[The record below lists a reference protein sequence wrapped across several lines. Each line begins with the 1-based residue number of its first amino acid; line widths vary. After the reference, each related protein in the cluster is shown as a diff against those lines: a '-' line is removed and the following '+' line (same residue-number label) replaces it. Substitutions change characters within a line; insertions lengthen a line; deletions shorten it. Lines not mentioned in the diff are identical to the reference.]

1 MTLVAVHNDTP
12 IFKPAFEYQE
22 STLQLPFGE
31 FSVFSDLKANSV
43 SPLEAMATLTLCYRS
58 NWSTGLT
65 WGTSSRELADLIH
78 ISHRYVRG
86 ALSKATEWI
95 QRKRLPK
102 GNTAGTFQVVHH
114 RCDPALVPMDKDDRP
129 LSFAV
134 PRGEGG
140 IFERLFAGDIDW
152 KATLVWLM
160 LKLHSDW
167 STGITDKI
175 SMETLAKWTGFGK
188 KTVCDAIK
196 TLRDAGMLE
205 RLSEKWECSVFQ
217 LYPKPY
223 KDRATRRR
231 AKRQA
236 EKSQRLYMRGEGE
249 WRYSFNEKYRLNINT
264 AEIQTRQVKN
274 RGKWQPIKD
283 RDRHLMPKA
292 IREAFKLTIQATQ
305 GILGGSQGAHSGAQ
319 RAGSGSDSAQPI
331 LTVAL
336 KPCRHCVCEKCGAR
350 TTALTIN

>member
-1 MTLVAVHNDTP
+1 MSLPTINKDAP

-31 FSVFSDLKANSV
+31 FSIFSDLKANRV
-43 SPLEAMATLTLCYRS
+43 SPLEAMVTLTLCYRS

-65 WGTSSRELADLIH
+65 WRTSSRQLSDLIH
-78 ISHRYVRG
+78 LSHRYIRD
-86 ALSKATEWI
+86 ALSKATQWI
-95 QRKRLPK
+95 QRKRAPK
-102 GNTAGTFQVVHH
+102 GNTAGTFEIKHH

-152 KATLVWLM
+152 KVTLVWLM

-167 STGITDKI
+167 LTGITDKI

-196 TLRDAGMLE
+196 TLADAGMLQ
-205 RLSEKWECSVFQ
+205 RLSEKWECSQFQ

-223 KDRATRRR
+223 KNRATRRR

-236 EKSQRLYMRGEGE
+236 EKPQHRDMRAEGE
-249 WRYSFNEKYRLNINT
+249 WRYSFNEKYRLNVDT

-274 RGKWQPIKD
+274 RGNWQAIKD
-283 RDRHLMPKA
+283 RDRHRMPKA
-292 IREAFKLTIQATQ
+292 ICEAFNQTLGATQ
-305 GILGGSQGAHSGAQ
+305 AILGSSENAHTGSHSAPSSAHNAHRTFESDTEATPPQ
-319 RAGSGSDSAQPI
+319 R
-331 LTVAL
+331 L
-336 KPCRHCVCEKCGAR
+336 
-350 TTALTIN
+350 

>member
-1 MTLVAVHNDTP
+1 MALESIDKDAP

-31 FSVFSDLKANSV
+31 FSIFSDLKANRV
-43 SPLEAMATLTLCYRS
+43 SPLEAMVTLTLCYRS

-65 WGTSSRELADLIH
+65 WRTSSRELSDLIDL
-78 ISHRYVRG
+78 SQRYIRD
-86 ALSKATEWI
+86 ALGKAADWI
-95 QRKRLPK
+95 QRKTAPK
-102 GNTAGTFQVVHH
+102 GNSAGTFHITHH
-114 RCDPALVPMDKDDRP
+114 RCDPMFVPMDKDDRP

-134 PRGEGG
+134 PRGAGG
-140 IFERLFAGDIDW
+140 VFERLFAGDIDW

-196 TLRDAGMLE
+196 TLADAGMLQ
-205 RLSEKWECSVFQ
+205 RLSEKWECSQFQ

-223 KDRATRRR
+223 KNRAVRRR

-236 EKSQRLYMRGEGE
+236 EKSEHRDMRAEGE
-249 WRYSFNEKYRLNINT
+249 WRYSFNEKYRLNVNT
-264 AEIQTRQVKN
+264 AEIQTRHVKN
-274 RGKWQPIKD
+274 RGNWQPIKD
-283 RDRHLMPKA
+283 RDRHQIPKA
-292 IREAFKLTIQATQ
+292 IRNDFELTIQALQ
-305 GILGGSQGAHSGAQ
+305 GILGGSDDAQ
-319 RAGSGSDSAQPI
+319 RGSQGAGSGSDDAHLPFEGD
-331 LTVAL
+331 TEATPAL
-336 KPCRHCVCEKCGAR
+336 G
-350 TTALTIN
+350 L

>member
-1 MTLVAVHNDTP
+1 MALSAIDKNTP

-31 FSVFSDLKANSV
+31 FSIFSDLKANRV
-43 SPLEAMATLTLCYRS
+43 SPLEAMVTLTLCYRS

-65 WGTSSRELADLIH
+65 WRTSSRQLSDLIH
-78 ISHRYVRG
+78 LSHRYIRD
-86 ALSKATEWI
+86 ALGKATAWI
-95 QRKRLPK
+95 QRKRVPK
-102 GNTAGTFQVVHH
+102 GNTAGTFEIKHH

-167 STGITDKI
+167 VTGVTDKI

-205 RLSEKWECSVFQ
+205 RLSEQWECSQFQ

-223 KDRATRRR
+223 KNRATRRR

-236 EKSQRLYMRGEGE
+236 EKSQHRDMRAEGE
-249 WRYSFNEKYRLNINT
+249 WRYSFNEKYRLNVNT

-274 RGKWQPIKD
+274 RGNWQPIKD
-283 RDRHLMPKA
+283 RDRHRMPKA
-292 IREAFKLTIQATQ
+292 IREAFNQTLGAIQT
-305 GILGGSQGAHSGAQ
+305 ILGSSENAHTGSHSAPSSAHNAHRTFESDTEATPPQ
-319 RAGSGSDSAQPI
+319 R
-331 LTVAL
+331 L
-336 KPCRHCVCEKCGAR
+336 
-350 TTALTIN
+350 

>member
-1 MTLVAVHNDTP
+1 MTLVAIHKDAP
-12 IFKPAFEYQE
+12 IFKPAFEYQA

-31 FSVFSDLKANSV
+31 FSIFSDLKENRT
-43 SPLEAMATLTLCYRS
+43 SPVEAMVTLTLCYRS

-65 WGTSSRELADLIH
+65 WGTSSRQLSDLLD
-78 ISHRYVRG
+78 ISHWYVRD
-86 ALSKATEWI
+86 ALGKATQWI

-102 GNTAGTFQVVHH
+102 GNSAGTFEITHH

-140 IFERLFAGDIDW
+140 VFERLFAGDIDW

-167 STGITDKI
+167 RTGITDKI
-175 SMETLAKWTGFGK
+175 SMATLAKWVGFGK

-236 EKSQRLYMRGEGE
+236 EKSEYREMRADGE
-249 WRYSFNEKYRLNINT
+249 WRYSFNELYRLNVDT
-264 AEIQTRQVKN
+264 AEIQTRKVKN
-274 RGKWQPIKD
+274 RGQWMPITD
-283 RDRHLMPKA
+283 RERHQMPKA
-292 IREAFKLTIQATQ
+292 ICNHFDWTIEAVGGLRQIF
-305 GILGGSQGAHSGAQ
+305 GGSENAHTGSE
-319 RAGSGSDSAQPI
+319 RAPSGSDSAHPSFERDTEATPS
-331 LTVAL
+331 LGL
-336 KPCRHCVCEKCGAR
+336 
-350 TTALTIN
+350 